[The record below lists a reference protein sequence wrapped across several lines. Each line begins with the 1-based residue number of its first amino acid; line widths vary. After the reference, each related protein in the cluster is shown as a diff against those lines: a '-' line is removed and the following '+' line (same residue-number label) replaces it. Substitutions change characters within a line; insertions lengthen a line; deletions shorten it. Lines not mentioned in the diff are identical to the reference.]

1 MAFDIV
7 FSERA
12 AREFRKLDKQVQQ
25 RIISKLKEY
34 AGDENLKEAKRLT
47 NPVLGTWRYR
57 IGDWRIIFDLEE
69 KELQVLKV
77 ANRRE
82 VYD

>member
-1 MAFDIV
+1 MAFDVV

-12 AREFRKLDKQVQQ
+12 AKELAGLDKQVQK
-25 RIISKLKEY
+25 RIITKLKKY
-34 AGDENLKEAKRLT
+34 AAEENLSAAKRLS

-57 IGDWRIIFDLEE
+57 VGDWRIIFDLEE

-82 VYD
+82 VYE

>member
-1 MAFDIV
+1 MAFDVV

-12 AREFRKLDKQVQQ
+12 AKEFKKLDKQIQK
-25 RIISKLKEY
+25 RIIAKLKKY
-34 AGDENLKEAKRLT
+34 AQEENLSEAKKLSNST
-47 NPVLGTWRYR
+47 LGTWRYR
-57 IGDWRIIFDLEE
+57 VGDWRIIFDLNG

-82 VYD
+82 VYE

>member
-1 MAFDIV
+1 MAFKVV

-12 AREFRKLDKQVQQ
+12 VKEFKKLDKQVQK
-25 RIISKLKEY
+25 RILAKLKEY
-34 AGDENLKEAKRLT
+34 ARDENLNEAKRLV
-47 NPVLGTWRYR
+47 NPALGTWRYR
-57 IGDWRIIFDLEE
+57 VGDWRIIFDLNG

>member
-1 MAFDIV
+1 MAFDVV

-12 AREFRKLDKQVQQ
+12 AKEFRKLDKQIQK
-25 RIISKLKEY
+25 RIISKLKKY
-34 AGDENLKEAKRLT
+34 AQEENLSEAKRLT

-57 IGDWRIIFDLEE
+57 VGDWRIVFDLNG

-77 ANRRE
+77 AKRRD
-82 VYD
+82 VYE

>member
-12 AREFRKLDKQVQQ
+12 ARELKKLDKQVQQ

-34 AGDENLKEAKRLT
+34 ARDENLKEAKRLT
-47 NPVLGTWRYR
+47 NPILGTWRYR
-57 IGDWRIIFDLEE
+57 VGDWRIIFDLED
-69 KELQVLKV
+69 KELQILKV
-77 ANRRE
+77 GNRRE